1 MMRIRVSAEL
11 GGVLM
16 VIGAGLIVAAVIV
29 GILNFV
35 KDTLFKNNEKPRKV
49 LSIISTLVW
58 ILAVALII
66 LDLTNIFPLIRS
78 ILFILLG
85 E

>member
-1 MMRIRVSAEL
+1 MMRIRVNAEL

-16 VIGAGLIVAAVIV
+16 VIGAGLLVAAIIA

-58 ILAVALII
+58 ISAVALII
-66 LDLTNIFPLIRS
+66 LDLTSVFPLIRS
-78 ILFILLG
+78 ILFTLIG